1 FGTGLGLWLVL
12 GSISE
17 LADRTQL
24 GRSPKAIAW
33 SRLKGLPRASI
44 GMTLAHAGLGIA
56 IIGIVAVTAWR
67 EERILVMKP
76 GETTAIA
83 GYDIKY
89 LGESPIT
96 GPNYTG
102 EAGRFRIMHGDNEVA
117 TRASEKRFFE
127 PGRVPTTEVGLLETL
142 AGNIYI
148 VMGDQVGDG
157 RAMRIY
163 FHP

>member
-1 FGTGLGLWLVL
+1 MRFLEAYVEGGARDLPERGDTALPLFVRYCVDDLRIL
-12 GSISE
+12 YLE
-17 LADRTQL
+17 
-24 GRSPKAIAW
+24 GR
-33 SRLKGLPRASI
+33 
-44 GMTLAHAGLGIA
+44 
-56 IIGIVAVTAWR
+56 
-67 EERILVMKP
+67 LVMKP

-127 PGRVPTTEVGLLETL
+127 PGLGLFVG
-142 AGNIYI
+142 
-148 VMGDQVGDG
+148 
-157 RAMRIY
+157 
-163 FHP
+163 